1 MLTDAQVLSEW
12 KRRRSTTWRAIRVA
26 LLVLFISGC
35 AFWYLART
43 PAPEMNGTELVLSF
57 AIFVA
62 LGIAMLVVIFRVN
75 RLYRCPRCNTV
86 PMGEWSEL
94 GLGSIGYESGVAVNP
109 RKCSKCGAVLRE
121 SR

>member
-12 KRRRSTTWRAIRVA
+12 NRRRSTTWRAIRVA

-43 PAPEMNGTELVLSF
+43 PAPEMNGTQLVLSF
-57 AIFVA
+57 AVLVA
-62 LGIAMLVVIFRVN
+62 SGIAMVVVVFRVN

-94 GLGSIGYESGVAVNP
+94 GPGSIGYESGVAVNP
-109 RKCSKCGAVLRE
+109 RTSSKCGAVLRAP
-121 SR
+121 R